1 MSPDGE
7 HANIPG
13 VRTFQEMGRR
23 SVTALLL
30 LVLAG
35 AFAFVVI
42 DGPFGPGMS
51 SGQAARA
58 LEHQLSGT
66 RSAYALG
73 LSHTITDHYTCSTP
87 TGAPVPGEPD
97 WTYDCVDA
105 TNSQGSGFFVL
116 IKGHKIAKIQPS
128 G

>member
-1 MSPDGE
+1 M
-7 HANIPG
+7 
-13 VRTFQEMGRR
+13 RRFQQVSQRF
-23 SVTALLL
+23 VIALLL

-35 AFAFVVI
+35 AFAFVVV
-42 DGPFGPGMS
+42 DRPFGPSMS

-66 RSAYALG
+66 RSAHALG
-73 LSHTITDHYTCSTP
+73 LSHTITDHYTCSAP

-116 IKGHKIAKIQPS
+116 TKGDKFAQIQPS